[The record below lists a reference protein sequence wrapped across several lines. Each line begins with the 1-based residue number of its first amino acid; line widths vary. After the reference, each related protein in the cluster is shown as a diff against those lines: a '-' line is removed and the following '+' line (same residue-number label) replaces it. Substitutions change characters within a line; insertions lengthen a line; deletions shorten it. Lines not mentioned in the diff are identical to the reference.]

1 MNGPKQM
8 TRPNRAAPAKT
19 QQSYGKVKGNHV
31 YAEQAEDTLDV
42 VLGEFLVHSFLAT
55 VLFDSGAS
63 HSFVASYFVETH
75 DIPAVALKKPL
86 ITRSPGGHIPCHLG
100 VLNCHTRF

>member
-1 MNGPKQM
+1 V
-8 TRPNRAAPAKT
+8 
-19 QQSYGKVKGNHV
+19 KVNHV

-42 VLGEFLVHSFLAT
+42 VLGEFLVHSFLAI

-75 DIPAVALKKPL
+75 DIPTVALKNL
-86 ITRSPGGHIPCHLG
+86 S
-100 VLNCHTRF
+100 